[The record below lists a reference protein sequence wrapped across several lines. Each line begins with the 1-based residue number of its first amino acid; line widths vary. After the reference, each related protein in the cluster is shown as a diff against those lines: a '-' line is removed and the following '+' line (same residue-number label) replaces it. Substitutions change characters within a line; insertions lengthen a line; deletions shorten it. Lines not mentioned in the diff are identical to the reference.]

1 MKTPYPAPPHPDVQK
16 MMDKF
21 PETYQIVKMLKHFE
35 NKYNQTNQNLSD
47 SGEGSHCKSWKDSN
61 ISVQDI
67 VDYVYTLE
75 EMNL

>member
-21 PETYQIVKMLKHFE
+21 PETYQIVKMLGYLKDAH
-35 NKYNQTNQNLSD
+35 NQTNQNLSD
-47 SGEGSHCKSWKDSN
+47 SGEGHRCKSWKEN
-61 ISVQDI
+61 KISVQDI

-75 EMNL
+75 GMNL